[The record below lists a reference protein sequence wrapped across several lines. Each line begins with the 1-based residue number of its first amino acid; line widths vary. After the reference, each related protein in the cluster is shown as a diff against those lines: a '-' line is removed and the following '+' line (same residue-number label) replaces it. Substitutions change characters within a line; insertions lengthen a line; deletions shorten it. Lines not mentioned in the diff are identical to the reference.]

1 MRWTWPSQRACAKK
15 KVRPPPAPLPKER
28 IHRVLLAPL
37 GRKVQPPGLV
47 PSLRDDRGPLEPIR
61 VLSPRRDRIQKGDGA
76 GSRPGGV
83 PVGELIEVREK
94 IAHLPGE
101 RKEALLLIT
110 HAFGEE
116 LVQEDPWWEEI
127 VARGT
132 RAEVELLP

>member
-47 PSLRDDRGPLEPIR
+47 PSLRDDREPLEPIR
-61 VLSPRRDRIQKGDGA
+61 VLSGTGYRKEMVQDRSLAECPA
-76 GSRPGGV
+76 GEFIV
-83 PVGELIEVREK
+83 AREK
-94 IAHLPGE
+94 IAYLPGE
-101 RKEALLLIT
+101 RREALLLIT

-116 LVQEDPWWEEI
+116 PVQEGPWWGEI